1 MLIAKGAQCQCQVV
15 RSAWCCGLQRV
26 GSSSCH
32 GCCLQT
38 RSTTTANDAWSL
50 SPTFPRG
57 MSSVCRC
64 HGSQAQ
70 AASAASSP
78 ELLMSSRP
86 MDSCGQRGFQ
96 IVSSTPRSS
105 CLFCRPRSQWC
116 TLVPQWNIQQWAWPI
131 TAGVL
136 CWSVAQWD
144 DVETVRWWRPAQ
156 NESSDGLARSENG
169 SEFQSSNP
177 ITTIDNGVR

>member
-136 CWSVAQWD
+136 WFCSMRRCRDSEVL
-144 DVETVRWWRPAQ
+144 ETCT
-156 NESSDGLARSENG
+156 ESSDGLARSENG